1 MENGPLQDKNILE
14 FKKMYT
20 YIILI
25 LAVSFALAATWKFV
39 DSRNWQEINGYIKH
53 ISVEEIY
60 NRPISPAST
69 NKRFV
74 EYKVNLEY
82 EYTHNGNTY
91 TGSQLYPLIPN
102 IFQSK
107 KYADEIL
114 SKFKENQ
121 TTSVYINPSNPA
133 SSCLITSKNISTI
146 KVFIFTFILLSIIS
160 LAIAAYIYVSKNVF
174 S

>member
-1 MENGPLQDKNILE
+1 MESGQLQDKKIFE

-39 DSRNWQEINGYIKH
+39 DSRNWQEVDGYIKH

-60 NRPISPAST
+60 NRPLSSASS
-69 NKRFV
+69 NKRFI
-74 EYKVNLEY
+74 EYKINLQY
-82 EYTHNGNTY
+82 EYTHNGKAY

-107 KYADEIL
+107 KYTDEIL
-114 SKFKENQ
+114 NKFKENQ
-121 TTSVYINPSNPA
+121 SSSVFINPSNPA
-133 SSCLITSKNISTI
+133 SSCLITSKNISTVRI
-146 KVFIFTFILLSIIS
+146 FIFAFILLSIIS
-160 LAIAAYIYVSKNVF
+160 LAIAAYLYVSKNIF